1 MSVEVNPAPC
11 DTHEGV
17 ALIVTLYKPPS
28 VADTNGAE
36 SLFLIP
42 VGESTVSEVWHFSS
56 LRSGNRPPTLRH

>member
-17 ALIVTLYKPPS
+17 AFIVTN
-28 VADTNGAE
+28 DAE

-42 VGESTVSEVWHFSS
+42 VGEPTVSEVWNFSS
-56 LRSGNRPPTLRH
+56 LGSGNRPPTMRH